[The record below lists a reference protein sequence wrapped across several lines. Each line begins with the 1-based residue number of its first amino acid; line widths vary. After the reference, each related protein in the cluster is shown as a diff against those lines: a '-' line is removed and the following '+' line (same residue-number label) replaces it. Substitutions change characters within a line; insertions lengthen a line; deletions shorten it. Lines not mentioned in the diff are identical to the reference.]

1 MTENL
6 KISAII
12 PNYNGIDLLKGNMP
26 ALVACAKLPANKI
39 VEIIVVD
46 NGSTDESVKYLKNNF
61 PEVVIIKHKEN
72 RGFAKAVNMGVRYAK
87 GNILLL
93 INNDVLVSGLFLQ
106 AALTHFADTQVF
118 AVSLHEKGFGPATA
132 NFDKGLVEHRSLPE
146 VPSTH
151 KTFWVSGGSGL
162 FRKKIWKDLGGLDDR
177 LFSPFYWE
185 DLDIC
190 YRAAKRGFKLLW
202 EGGSEVKHNH
212 ESTSRLMDQKKVNL
226 IREANELKFVWKNI
240 TSKRLINKHYS
251 YLFSRIIRHPGYLRV
266 VFKALSDFSE
276 IKRSRTKERRE
287 AKVSDEAL
295 FA

>member
-1 MTENL
+1 MT
-6 KISAII
+6 KSHQVSVII
-12 PNYNGIDLLKGNMP
+12 PNYNGISLLKKNMP
-26 ALVACAKLPANKI
+26 ALVTCANLFVNKI

-46 NGSTDESVKYLKNNF
+46 NGSTDESVKYLKDNF
-61 PEVVIIKHKEN
+61 PAVVIIRHKEN
-72 RGFAKAVNMGVRYAK
+72 RGFAKAINMGVRYSK

-93 INNDVLVSGLFLQ
+93 INNDVSVKGSFLET
-106 AALTHFADTQVF
+106 ALTHFVDARVF

-132 NFDKGLVEHRSLPE
+132 NFDKGLLEHRSLPE
-146 VPSTH
+146 SENTL

-162 FRKKIWKDLGGLDDR
+162 FNKNLWKDLGGLDDR

-190 YRAAKRGFKLLW
+190 YRAAKRGYKLLW
-202 EGGSEVKHNH
+202 EGRSKVEHNH
-212 ESTSRLMDQKKVNL
+212 ESTSRLMDQRKVNL

-240 TSKRLINKHYS
+240 TSKRLFKKHHG
-251 YLFSRIIRHPGYLRV
+251 YLFSRILRHPGYLRV
-266 VFKALSDFSE
+266 VFKALSNLPE
-276 IKRSRTKERRE
+276 IKRARLKEKRE